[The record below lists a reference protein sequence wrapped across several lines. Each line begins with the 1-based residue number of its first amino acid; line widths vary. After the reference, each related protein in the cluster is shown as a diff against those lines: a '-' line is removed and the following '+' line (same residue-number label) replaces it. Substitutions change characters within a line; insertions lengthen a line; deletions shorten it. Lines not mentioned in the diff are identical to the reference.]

1 MVDDV
6 VVEAHAAAVA
16 VLYPQLFVGFAQAR
30 TAIDGAGVLHGGG
43 EQLAVEAL
51 PLGGLAA
58 RHGIAAQVLPA
69 VPHVIH
75 HVSHATVQLHH
86 CPRPFAATY
95 GHTLYV
101 ESHNDW
107 CPRCLRSATCPAP
120 RRHRKGREK
129 EMPRRGSAG
138 HSYVFGTNS
147 VFVCILWYKIGNE
160 MYFGKDYRVA
170 LYAF

>member
-30 TAIDGAGVLHGGG
+30 TAIDDAGVLHRGG

-86 CPRPFAATY
+86 CPRTFAATY
-95 GHTLYV
+95 GHALDSNLHFICVLVVYA
-101 ESHNDW
+101 
-107 CPRCLRSATCPAP
+107 RQRAP
-120 RRHRKGREK
+120 RLEDSAKVLQTK
-129 EMPRRGSAG
+129 QPASAG
-138 HSYVFGTNS
+138 RLN
-147 VFVCILWYKIGNE
+147 GNE
-160 MYFGKDYRVA
+160 GNKRE
-170 LYAF
+170 